1 MFKLLLF
8 QVSSVVSIVLQWLMS
23 PAVIEPVAMP
33 DVFLMSA
40 AKSVADE
47 CGSGEVESFS
57 CRCRWYYGHRRPVES
72 GRDAKEGALDDLS
85 VY

>member
-40 AKSVADE
+40 AMSVADE
-47 CGSGEVESFS
+47 CGSGEVESF
-57 CRCRWYYGHRRPVES
+57 
-72 GRDAKEGALDDLS
+72 
-85 VY
+85 